1 MNLGEIIF
9 SDLHCNDYLIELYE
23 ELLSEYSKFLIGKQ
37 CFLSEKS
44 IKDLLRFA
52 DLFSK
57 STNIECNEWH
67 QNIAQEIVSLLFA
80 LYPDNQTVRYITGS
94 VLSNINNLRGLQI
107 CVPEYKE
114 TGILDRIYYNTV
126 KEFLKIP
133 SENDIYYFKSQ
144 KEVISNFKNK
154 YYSYSGPTSM
164 GKSFIMRTFIKENI
178 QKNKK
183 DNYAIIVPTKAL
195 INEVSKKLISDLKML
210 LQSKNYKV
218 ITSPGTLSLKK
229 RYNFILVFTPE
240 RLSYL
245 LLEDPNFKID
255 YLFIDEAQK
264 ISSKDA
270 RSPLYYKL
278 ISMITS
284 RAQETK
290 IFFSSPNI
298 PNPNIYLK
306 LIDDYEDDSSM
317 SKSYQ
322 YTPVNQIKFLLNF
335 KTTKSY
341 IYNSLNNEFIDN
353 SDFFDLENINFSKL
367 IYYIGK
373 NKQNIVYCGST
384 RKAVKLAV
392 EYADTLEKKIEN
404 SKLDDLIKVIS
415 NDIHSDYYLLDV
427 LSKGVAYH
435 IGYLPAN
442 IREEMESLYR
452 EGIIKT
458 MFCTSTL
465 IEGVNLPA
473 DNLFVTSY
481 KNGRPE
487 FGEIEF
493 KNLIGRV
500 GRIEYN
506 LYGNVFL
513 VILPTEELSQDKF
526 KDLIVKEV
534 GDQSLSVSAN
544 LKPKYK
550 KYIIQQLKQGNIS
563 LSKLDNQ
570 SYNDY
575 KVMRKFSLVLLNDIL
590 NNKKSYIVEE
600 FRKYMSEADEIEIRN
615 KFIENNYIDNDISV
629 SPDQSKNLV
638 EEINNG
644 LTYPKSFDYNELM
657 NFLNKLSDI
666 FKWKQYEK
674 DSIGRDNVLRWY
686 AVILNQWVQGYGLG
700 QIIDKAIKYKQ
711 DNPKIYIDF
720 TEVKYDD
727 SKEHRNYV
735 ISDTLDA
742 IEQIILF
749 QFSNYFMKFSSTYKK
764 VFNIKSIEND
774 WYEFV
779 EYGTNN
785 KLSIF
790 LQKHELSRET
800 ALYIRRNPV
809 FYIESENIIK
819 LKQDIL
825 DCGNKSVS
833 AELKIIKLNM
843 PELFILN
850 ENDLIDIL
858 NNSDTIINNLHSVI
872 DRYLSNLSIEFPKL
886 SIYGWGEL
894 EYIKINDIEIYKME
908 NSIDRYTGYIE
919 VECDI
924 SYVIVAKNPIY
935 EKDEP
940 SYVEYLYDYGHEL
953 DLCVGM
959 DFEYLAEKQEF
970 IFENEEIV

>member
-1 MNLGEIIF
+1 
-9 SDLHCNDYLIELYE
+9 
-23 ELLSEYSKFLIGKQ
+23 
-37 CFLSEKS
+37 
-44 IKDLLRFA
+44 
-52 DLFSK
+52 
-57 STNIECNEWH
+57 
-67 QNIAQEIVSLLFA
+67 
-80 LYPDNQTVRYITGS
+80 
-94 VLSNINNLRGLQI
+94 
-107 CVPEYKE
+107 
-114 TGILDRIYYNTV
+114 
-126 KEFLKIP
+126 
-133 SENDIYYFKSQ
+133 
-144 KEVISNFKNK
+144 
-154 YYSYSGPTSM
+154 
-164 GKSFIMRTFIKENI
+164 
-178 QKNKK
+178 
-183 DNYAIIVPTKAL
+183 
-195 INEVSKKLISDLKML
+195 ML
-210 LQSKNYKV
+210 LEN
-218 ITSPGTLSLKK
+218 
-229 RYNFILVFTPE
+229 
-240 RLSYL
+240 
-245 LLEDPNFKID
+245 PNFKVD
-255 YLFIDEAQK
+255 YLFIDESQK
-264 ISSKDA
+264 ISSKDE

-278 ISMITS
+278 ISMITN
-284 RAQETK
+284 REQESK

-298 PNPNIYLK
+298 PNPSIYLK

-317 SKSYQ
+317 SKSYK
-322 YTPVNQIKFLLNF
+322 YTPVNQMKFILNY
-335 KTTKSY
+335 KTTNSY
-341 IYNSLNNEFIDN
+341 IYNSLNDKFIDISN
-353 SDFFDLENINFSKL
+353 FFDLENINFSKL
-367 IYYIGK
+367 ISYIGK

-384 RKAVKLAV
+384 KKAVKLAV
-392 EYADTLEKKIEN
+392 EYAATLEKKIEN

-481 KNGRPE
+481 KNGRSE
-487 FGEIEF
+487 FGEVEF

-513 VILPTEELSQDKF
+513 IILPTEELLQDKF
-526 KDLIVKEV
+526 TDLILKEV
-534 GDQSLSVSAN
+534 DNQSLSISSN

-550 KYIIQQLKQGNIS
+550 KYIIQELKQGNIS
-563 LSKLDNQ
+563 LSKLDTQ
-570 SYNDY
+570 SYNDF

-590 NNKKSYIVEE
+590 NNRKSYIVEE
-600 FRKYMSEADEIEIRN
+600 FSKYMTEADEIEIRN
-615 KFIENNYIDNDISV
+615 KFIENKYIDNDISI

-638 EEINNG
+638 EEIKKG
-644 LTYPKSFDYNELM
+644 LTYPKSFDYNELID
-657 NFLNKLSDI
+657 FLNKLSDI

-700 QIIDKAIKYKQ
+700 QIINKAIKYKQ
-711 DNPKIYIDF
+711 INPKIYIDF
-720 TEVKYDD
+720 KEVKYND
-727 SKEHRNYV
+727 SKDHRNYV
-735 ISDTLDA
+735 ISDTLDV

-749 QFSNYFMKFSSTYKK
+749 QFSNYFMKFSSIYKK
-764 VFNIKSIEND
+764 VFNLNSIEND

-809 FYIESENIIK
+809 YYIESKNIIK
-819 LKQDIL
+819 LKQNIMN
-825 DCGNKSVS
+825 CSNKSVS
-833 AELKIIKLNM
+833 AELKLIKLNM

-858 NNSDTIINNLHSVI
+858 INSDTIINYLHNVI
-872 DRYLSNLSIEFPKL
+872 DQYLNNLSIKFPEL
-886 SIYGWGEL
+886 SMYGWGEL
-894 EYIKINDIEIYKME
+894 TDNKINNIEMYKME
-908 NSIDRYTGYIE
+908 YSIDRNTYTGYIK

-924 SYVIVAKNPIY
+924 SYVIVANNPMY
-935 EKDEP
+935 ENDELCH
-940 SYVEYLYDYGHEL
+940 SEYLYDRGHEL
-953 DLCVGM
+953 KLYVGM
-959 DFEYLAEKQEF
+959 DFEYLDEKQEF